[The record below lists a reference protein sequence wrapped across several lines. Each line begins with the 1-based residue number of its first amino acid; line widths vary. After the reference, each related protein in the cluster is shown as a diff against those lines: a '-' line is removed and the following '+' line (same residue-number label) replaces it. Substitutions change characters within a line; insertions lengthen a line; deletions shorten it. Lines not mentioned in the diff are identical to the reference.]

1 MQSLLAWAIH
11 SSRARARNQA
21 ACITVAR
28 AGSMHLFIGT
38 WEGEPQNQAQQRQ
51 SVVRHGTGQRGENSK
66 DWVRD
71 SHEQMCC
78 FGILHSQHLPRPG
91 RPGPLNWSKYG
102 YWEWRAHIKTRPT
115 KTWAPGRLMCRSFPG
130 ILTPMGASEARW
142 REQVGLQVQSQHC
155 LLLHLTVRTRGQE
168 EAFWRAEMEKEKVFL
183 KRNVLTES
191 CGSHLSSQHPRR
203 QR

>member
-21 ACITVAR
+21 ACITVAQ

-51 SVVRHGTGQRGENSK
+51 PVVRHGTGQRGENSK

-102 YWEWRAHIKTRPT
+102 YWEWRAHIKARPT
-115 KTWAPGRLMCRSFPG
+115 KTFWPHGSLRSQMAGAGRSTGAKSTLLAPAFNCEDPWARGSFLESWNG
-130 ILTPMGASEARW
+130 KRESLLKEKRVDWELWLTPFMPAS
-142 REQVGLQVQSQHC
+142 
-155 LLLHLTVRTRGQE
+155 
-168 EAFWRAEMEKEKVFL
+168 
-183 KRNVLTES
+183 
-191 CGSHLSSQHPRR
+191 
-203 QR
+203 